1 MKSIVLIDSY
11 PMVRDG
17 FSLLLKENLSDEFD
31 VRTADCVEHLKLPEP
46 GKAPDV
52 IMLGWNGQDIM
63 KIYREARICSERY
76 SHAKTVVYGDQ
87 FNYKELVDL
96 VQLGVSGFVL
106 KSCDTAQIFT
116 CIRDIQIKDRFFC
129 SELLSVI
136 LANLTLPN
144 RQPLIKAK
152 HPLSAREREIADYLV
167 QGMKTSDIAQHLGR
181 KSTTISSI
189 KGNLFRKMNVN
200 NVMALN
206 DALVRMNQ

>member
-1 MKSIVLIDSY
+1 MKSLVLIDSY

-31 VRTADCVEHLKLPEP
+31 VRTADCVDHLKLAEP
-46 GKAPDV
+46 GQIPDV
-52 IMLGWNGQDIM
+52 IVLGINDQDMM
-63 KIYREARICSERY
+63 KMHRAVRICSEKFPD
-76 SHAKTVVYGDQ
+76 AKMMVYRDQ

-96 VQLGVSGFVL
+96 IHLGVSGFVL
-106 KSCDTAQIFT
+106 KSCDVTQVFA
-116 CIRDIQIKDRFFC
+116 CLREIQTRERFFC
-129 SELLSVI
+129 SGLLEII
-136 LANLTLPN
+136 LSNLTLPG
-144 RQPLIKAK
+144 RQPYAK
-152 HPLSAREREIADYLV
+152 TTNPLSAREREIADYLV

-206 DALVRMNQ
+206 DALVRMNL